1 MRHKYSARAL
11 VLSRNQ
17 IGEASVSVS
26 LLTEDF
32 GIIRARSQGARK
44 PGAKMAPALQ
54 TLSLAD
60 VTLIRGKDGW
70 RTAGAILEENWA
82 RALTSRARACAVR
95 VTELAQRLVHGEH
108 ADPELFSILL
118 AFVRS
123 LESLNEIEQE
133 AAEMIAAVRVLH
145 VLGLDAGDTFGES
158 NDYSPERLAQATEV
172 RTELIARINH
182 GIASSGLY

>member
-1 MRHKYSARAL
+1 M
-11 VLSRNQ
+11 
-17 IGEASVSVS
+17 SVS

-54 TLSLAD
+54 TLSVAD

-82 RALTSRARACAVR
+82 RALKPTSRARAVR

-108 ADPELFSILL
+108 ADPDLFSILL
-118 AFVRS
+118 SFVRILGT
-123 LESLNEIEQE
+123 LEETDQE

-145 VLGLDAGDTFGES
+145 VLGLDAGDTFGELD
-158 NDYSPERLAQATEV
+158 DYAPEQLAKATAE
-172 RTELIARINH
+172 RTELITRINH

>member
-11 VLSRNQ
+11 VLSRTL

-54 TLSLAD
+54 TLSVAD

-82 RALTSRARACAVR
+82 RQLPKNARARAVR
-95 VTELAQRLVHGEH
+95 VTELAQRLVQGER

-118 AFVRS
+118 AFVRI
-123 LESLNEIEQE
+123 LATLNETEQE

-145 VLGLDAGDTFGES
+145 VLGLDAGGTFGAPDE
-158 NDYSPERLAQATEV
+158 YSTEQLAKATES
-172 RTELIARINH
+172 RTELITRINH

>member
-11 VLSRNQ
+11 VLSRREL
-17 IGEASVSVS
+17 GEASVSVS

-82 RALTSRARACAVR
+82 RQLPPQARARAVR
-95 VTELAQRLVHGEH
+95 VTELAQRLVQGER
-108 ADPELFSILL
+108 ADPELFSVLL
-118 AFVRS
+118 SFVRI
-123 LESLNEIEQE
+123 LGTLTEIEQE

-145 VLGLDAGDTFGES
+145 VLGLDAGNTFGALDEYMIDHLEDA
-158 NDYSPERLAQATEV
+158 NEERTA
-172 RTELIARINH
+172 LIARINH

>member
-11 VLSRNQ
+11 VLSRTL

-60 VTLIRGKDGW
+60 ITLIRGKDGW

-82 RALTSRARACAVR
+82 RTLTSQARARAVR
-95 VTELAQRLVHGEH
+95 VTEFAQRLVHGEH
-108 ADPELFSILL
+108 ADPDLFSILV
-118 AFVRS
+118 AFVCV
-123 LESLNEIEQE
+123 LGTLTEAEQE

-145 VLGLDAGDTFGES
+145 ILGLDAGGTFGAPDE
-158 NDYSPERLAQATEV
+158 YSTSRLQEATDA
-172 RTELIARINH
+172 RTELITRINH